1 MRSFYSAKLTK
12 EFFYFLK
19 KFQVNRIRSGNS
31 EEQESMAKLT
41 DLIISYFKKNTDE
54 YNKLL
59 REKY

>member
-12 EFFYFLK
+12 DFFLFLK

-31 EEQESMAKLT
+31 DEQESMAKLT
-41 DLIISYFKKNTDE
+41 DLIINHFKKNSEE

-59 REKY
+59 KEQI